1 MQTFKKQ
8 ERLSGQKIIDTLF
21 SEGRNFVVSPF
32 RVVWLEYELE
42 GPSPAQV
49 LISVSKKRIKKAV
62 DRNLVKR
69 RIREAYRKNK
79 DEFYEFLNRKGVK
92 CAFALLYN
100 SDLIADYKEIE
111 EKINLLLQR
120 FQSEYEKSIR

>member
-1 MQTFKKQ
+1 MQTFKKH

-21 SEGRNFVVSPF
+21 SEGKIFVVSPF
-32 RVVWLEYELE
+32 RVVWLEYELA
-42 GPSPAQV
+42 GQSPAQV

-79 DEFYEFLNRKGVK
+79 DEFYKFLNRNQVK

-111 EKINLLLQR
+111 EKIILLLQR

>member
-1 MQTFKKQ
+1 MQTFKKH
-8 ERLSGQKIIDTLF
+8 ERLSGKKIIDTLF
-21 SEGRNFVVSPF
+21 SEGKIFVVSPF
-32 RVVWLEYELE
+32 RVVWLEYELA
-42 GPSPAQV
+42 GQSPAQV

-62 DRNLVKR
+62 DRTLVKR

-79 DEFYEFLNRKGVK
+79 DEFYEFLNRNQVK

>member
-21 SEGRNFVVSPF
+21 SEGKIFVVSPF
-32 RVVWLEYELE
+32 RVVWLEYELS
-42 GPSPAQV
+42 GHSPAQV

-79 DEFYEFLNRKGVK
+79 DEFYEFLNHKGVK

-100 SDLIADYKEIE
+100 SDLIAEYKEIE

>member
-1 MQTFKKQ
+1 MQTFKKH

-21 SEGRNFVVSPF
+21 SEGKIFVVSPF
-32 RVVWLEYELE
+32 RVVWLEYELA
-42 GPSPAQV
+42 GQSPAQV
-49 LISVSKKRIKKAV
+49 LISVSKKRIKNAV

-79 DEFYEFLNRKGVK
+79 DEFYEFLNRNQVK

-120 FQSEYEKSIR
+120 FQSEYEKSNR

>member
-1 MQTFKKQ
+1 MQTFKKH

-21 SEGRNFVVSPF
+21 SEGKIFVVSPF
-32 RVVWLEYELE
+32 RVVWLEYELA
-42 GPSPAQV
+42 GQSPAQV

-79 DEFYEFLNRKGVK
+79 DEFYKFLNRNQVK

>member
-1 MQTFKKQ
+1 MQTFKKH

-21 SEGRNFVVSPF
+21 SEGKIFVVSPF
-32 RVVWLEYELE
+32 RVVWLEYELA
-42 GPSPAQV
+42 GQSPAQM

-79 DEFYEFLNRKGVK
+79 DEFYKFLNRNQVK

-111 EKINLLLQR
+111 EKIILLLQR
-120 FQSEYEKSIR
+120 FQSEYETSIR

>member
-1 MQTFKKQ
+1 MQTFKKH

-21 SEGRNFVVSPF
+21 SEGKIFVVSPF
-32 RVVWLEYELE
+32 RVVWLEYELA
-42 GPSPAQV
+42 GQSPAQV

-79 DEFYEFLNRKGVK
+79 DEFYKFLNRNQVK

-111 EKINLLLQR
+111 EKIILLLQR
-120 FQSEYEKSIR
+120 FQSEYETSIR